1 MKNFSHGNTLRN
13 IIKKLKKTCVLK
25 NFVFLQFGMKMKK
38 LITSDDLVRYLHWS
52 PIAKPF
58 AGLALK
64 ILGFKK
70 VNRLY
75 SPSADLYGRDF
86 TEDMLRRYNTTID
99 VNEDELKC
107 IPAEGPFIVVCNHP
121 FGAIEGIILYDVI
134 SRIRPDFKIMAN
146 FILSYIPNLKDVF
159 FSVNPFEN
167 NKELGGGS
175 AGGIKKSLAQLTE
188 GHGLGVFPAG
198 EVARYHGH
206 NYPEDIAWS
215 PQIAK
220 IIQKTKVPVIPV
232 YFDGNNSRKFYCL
245 TRIYSLLGTARLVKE
260 MLNKRNRKI
269 TMKIGK
275 PILPAEVAQYETPE
289 ALAAYLRSRSYAL
302 QANIYS
308 ELRKYRSRMSDPID
322 PPFRPSELARELSA
336 IREESLLY
344 TTAGFECYLADYDKI
359 PHVIREIGRRRE
371 EAFRAVG
378 EGTGKSIDTDNYDTY
393 YKHLILWDTKEQTI
407 AGGYRIGLGDE
418 IYEKYGARGF
428 YVDSLF
434 NIDPQFEPYLKET
447 IELGRSF
454 VSVDYQKDILPLMLL
469 LKGLMESIMRY
480 PKMNYFIGPVSI
492 SSWYPKFYQSLMVH
506 YVTTKHTNEDFS
518 KMFHP
523 KTPFVPDFNKCD
535 VDVLMEKNMDSVD
548 KFDRYLMKLSNGDY
562 RMPTLFKKYLK
573 INSKFLC
580 FNVDPD
586 FNDTLDGLLLLKF
599 TDYPIDELEMML
611 KDMPEE
617 KRPAYYKRF
626 GK

>member
-1 MKNFSHGNTLRN
+1 
-13 IIKKLKKTCVLK
+13 
-25 NFVFLQFGMKMKK
+25 MKK
-38 LITSDDLVRYLHWS
+38 LITSDDLVRYFKWS
-52 PIAKPF
+52 PITKPLV
-58 AGLALK
+58 ALALNLIGFRK
-64 ILGFKK
+64 I
-70 VNRLY
+70 NRLY
-75 SPSADLYGRDF
+75 SPSADLKNKEF
-86 TEDMLRRYNTTID
+86 TEDMLRRYNTTYD
-99 VNEDELKC
+99 VNENELNS
-107 IPAEGPFIVVCNHP
+107 IPKEGPFMLVCNHP
-121 FGAIEGIILYDVI
+121 FGAIEGIILYDAI
-134 SRIRPDFKIMAN
+134 AKIRPDFKIMAN
-146 FILSYIPNLKDVF
+146 FILGFIPNLKEVF

-167 NKELGGGS
+167 NPEFGGS
-175 AGGIKKSLAQLTE
+175 AGGIRASLMQLNE

-206 NYPEDIAWS
+206 SYPEDIDWS
-215 PQIAK
+215 PSIAK

-232 YFDGNNSRKFYCL
+232 YFDGNNSHKFYFWAK
-245 TRIYSLLGTARLVKE
+245 IYSMFATVRLVKE
-260 MLNKRNRKI
+260 LLNKRNKKI
-269 TMKIGK
+269 IMKIGK

-289 ALAAYLRSRSYAL
+289 ALSAYLKNRSYAL
-302 QANIYS
+302 QANIAT
-308 ELRKYRSRMSDPID
+308 ETKRFRTRVSDPID
-322 PPFRPSELARELSA
+322 PPFRPSLLARELNA
-336 IREESLLY
+336 IREKSLLF
-344 TTAGFECYLADYDKI
+344 TTADFECYLADYDMI

-378 EGTGKSIDTDNYDTY
+378 EGTGKSIDTDSYDTY

-407 AGGYRIGLGDE
+407 AGGYRIGLGNE

-454 VSVDYQKDILPLMLL
+454 VSVDYQKDLLPLLLL
-469 LKGLMESIMRY
+469 LKGLMETIMRN
-480 PKMNYFIGPVSI
+480 PDMNYFIGPVSI
-492 SSWYPKFYQSLMVH
+492 SSWYPKFYQSLMVY
-506 YVTTKHTNEDFS
+506 YVTTVHTNHEMS
-518 KMFHP
+518 KLFHP
-523 KTPFVPDFNKCD
+523 KTPFVPNFNKCD
-535 VDVLMEKNMDSVD
+535 VKILMEKNMETAD

-599 TDYPIDELEMML
+599 TDYPKEELDMML
-611 KDMPEE
+611 KDIPEE

-626 GK
+626 GKI

>member
-1 MKNFSHGNTLRN
+1 M
-13 IIKKLKKTCVLK
+13 
-25 NFVFLQFGMKMKK
+25 
-38 LITSDDLVRYLHWS
+38 RYFKWS
-52 PIAKPF
+52 PLTKPLV
-58 AGLALK
+58 ALALNIMGFRK
-64 ILGFKK
+64 I
-70 VNRLY
+70 NRLY
-75 SPSADLYGRDF
+75 SPSADLKNKEF
-86 TEDMLRRYNTTID
+86 TEDMLRRYNTTYD
-99 VNEDELKC
+99 VNENELNS
-107 IPAEGPFIVVCNHP
+107 IPKEGPFMLVCNHP
-121 FGAIEGIILYDVI
+121 FGAIEGIILYDAI
-134 SRIRPDFKIMAN
+134 AKIRPDFKIMAN
-146 FILSYIPNLKDVF
+146 FILGFIPNLKEVF

-167 NKELGGGS
+167 NPEFGGS
-175 AGGIKKSLAQLTE
+175 TGGIRSSLVQLTE

-206 NYPEDIAWS
+206 SYPEDIAWS
-215 PQIAK
+215 PSIAK

-232 YFDGNNSRKFYCL
+232 YFDGNNSRKFYFWAK
-245 TRIYSLLGTARLVKE
+245 IYSMFATVRLVKE
-260 MLNKRNRKI
+260 LLNQRNKKI
-269 TMKIGK
+269 VMKLGK

-289 ALAAYLRSRSYAL
+289 ALAAYLKNRSYAL
-302 QANIYS
+302 QANITD
-308 ELRKYRSRMSDPID
+308 EQKRFRSRVSDPID
-322 PPFRPSELARELSA
+322 PPYRPSLLARELNA
-336 IREESLLY
+336 IREKSLLF
-344 TTAGFECYLADYDKI
+344 TIADFECYLADYDMI

-371 EAFRAVG
+371 EAFRAIG
-378 EGTGKSIDTDNYDTY
+378 EGTGKSIDTDDYDTY

-407 AGGYRIGLGDE
+407 AGGYRIGIGDE

-434 NIDPQFEPYLKET
+434 NIDSLFESYLKET

-469 LKGLMESIMRY
+469 LKGLMETIMRY

-492 SSWYPKFYQSLMVH
+492 SSWYPKFYQSLMVY
-506 YVTTKHTNEDFS
+506 YVTKVHTNEEMS
-518 KMFHP
+518 KLFHP

-535 VDVLMEKNMDSVD
+535 VQVLLEKNMETVD

-599 TDYPIDELEMML
+599 TDYPKDELDMML
-611 KDMPEE
+611 KDIEEE

-626 GK
+626 GKE